1 MKVNLSNQQ
10 GLDAHVEAASTRRRD
25 PVRMVDLQGRPVES
39 RRVLRGTI
47 EGDLAALLAQYGP
60 HIEDVGEVLAMSD
73 PEIDLERA
81 GLFLSD
87 TARVF
92 IDQDGEVCR
101 LVVREEIVYGPDGEE
116 RERREV
122 QVTEGNVALDQPLTW
137 TGKRIPKEEAVRRFV
152 FSSTL
157 QLLHVNGLTFDFLAT
172 MARDLASTG
181 ELLVLGAGAR
191 GQDPLVLQRG
201 GRPYRGFLE
210 GRVEGEAYLLLLH
223 LSNLEL
229 KPLG

>member
-1 MKVNLSNQQ
+1 M
-10 GLDAHVEAASTRRRD
+10 
-25 PVRMVDLQGRPVES
+25 
-39 RRVLRGTI
+39 
-47 EGDLAALLAQYGP
+47 
-60 HIEDVGEVLAMSD
+60 
-73 PEIDLERA
+73 
-81 GLFLSD
+81 
-87 TARVF
+87 
-92 IDQDGEVCR
+92 
-101 LVVREEIVYGPDGEE
+101 
-116 RERREV
+116 
-122 QVTEGNVALDQPLTW
+122 
-137 TGKRIPKEEAVRRFV
+137 RRFV

-181 ELLVLGAGAR
+181 ELLVLGAGTR